1 MKGYGVT
8 IIVEG
13 GLGSLEVLENDIESQ
28 RPTVLIQV
36 CIIYSYSLISIVL
49 QLFKYRVAAV

>member
-1 MKGYGVT
+1 MNIYIKGYAVT

-13 GLGSLEVLENDIESQ
+13 GLGSLEVLENDIEGK

-36 CIIYSYSLISIVL
+36 RIIIYSHSLLLIL
-49 QLFKYRVAAV
+49 M